1 MAQMPKEEEEVIPGV
16 KGSKKTTKPRNFGPP
31 PSLRQ
36 HQQPGEWLCMMT
48 TLLDAMCVYDIQVLN
63 QSKYDNVL
71 IDMLYTE
78 KCINYPMML
87 GRVHCLKSLLIRPVQ
102 GGGFLPFYS

>member
-36 HQQPGEWLCMMT
+36 HQQPGE
-48 TLLDAMCVYDIQVLN
+48 
-63 QSKYDNVL
+63 
-71 IDMLYTE
+71 
-78 KCINYPMML
+78 
-87 GRVHCLKSLLIRPVQ
+87 
-102 GGGFLPFYS
+102 